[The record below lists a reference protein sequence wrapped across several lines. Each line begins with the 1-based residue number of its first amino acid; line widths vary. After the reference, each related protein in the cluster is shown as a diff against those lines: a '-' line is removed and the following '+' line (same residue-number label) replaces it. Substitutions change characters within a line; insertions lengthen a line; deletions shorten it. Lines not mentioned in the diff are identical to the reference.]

1 MKAIVFRDRVKV
13 YIKAGDGGDGCMS
26 FRREKFIPKGGPDGG
41 DGGKGGDV
49 ILVADVTLDNLVD
62 LYYRPHQV
70 AERGAHGK
78 GKDMHGRR
86 GETCRVKVPCGTVVM
101 DWESEDVLGEL
112 LEDGQEMVV
121 AIGGKGGLGNP
132 HFATSSYQAPRERTL
147 GEPGEEVT
155 LRLDLKTMADV
166 GLVGYPNAGKSTFL
180 SKISG
185 ANPKVAPYPFTT
197 LHPIIGTVIYEDYR
211 KIRVAD
217 IPGLIDGAHEGIGL
231 GHDFLRHVERT
242 NYLLFVLD
250 MGGTDGR
257 NPTDDFH
264 NLQEELFLYKESL
277 RDVPFMVLANKMD
290 VPGADDNLAEFI
302 EKTGI
307 KPIEMMAEIDEGVS
321 IVLDKLYDHFFDPSV
336 PVK

>member
-13 YIKAGDGGDGCMS
+13 YVKAGDGGDGCMS

-41 DGGKGGDV
+41 DGGRGGDV
-49 ILVADVTLDNLVD
+49 IFVADVTLDNLVD
-62 LYYRPHQV
+62 LYYRPHQKG
-70 AERGAHGK
+70 ERGVHGK

-86 GETCRVKVPCGTVVM
+86 GETKYVKVPCGTVVM
-101 DWESEDVLGEL
+101 DWDTHEVLGEL
-112 LEDGQEMVV
+112 LEDGQEFLV
-121 AIGGKGGLGNP
+121 AKGGKGGLGNP
-132 HFATSSYQAPRERTL
+132 HFATASYQAPRERTL
-147 GEPGEEVT
+147 GEPGEEVV

-180 SKISG
+180 GKISG
-185 ANPKVAPYPFTT
+185 AHPKVAPYPFTT
-197 LHPIIGTVIYEDYR
+197 LHPIIGTVVFEDYR

-242 NYLLFVLD
+242 NFLLYVLD

-257 NPTDDFH
+257 DPVDDFH
-264 NLQEELFLYKESL
+264 NLQEELHLYKEEL
-277 RDVPFMVLANKMD
+277 KEAPFMVLANKMD
-290 VPGADDNLAEFI
+290 VPGADDNLVEFI

-307 KPIEMMAEIDEGVS
+307 KPIEMMAEIEEGVS
-321 IVLDKLYDHFFDPSV
+321 TVLDRLYDHFFESST
-336 PVK
+336 PVE